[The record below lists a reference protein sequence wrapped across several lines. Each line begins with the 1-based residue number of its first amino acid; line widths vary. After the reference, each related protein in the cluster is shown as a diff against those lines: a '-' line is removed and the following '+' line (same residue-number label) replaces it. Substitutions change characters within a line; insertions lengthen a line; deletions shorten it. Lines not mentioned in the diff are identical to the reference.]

1 MHHCRRAVDDGHW
14 LPSAVMLTCQ
24 LAAAVTT
31 AFLTTT
37 LLSLV
42 DVFVRTTDIA
52 AEHEWMIRLMKVFIS
67 VWSKNSL
74 VLHTRELKEDHDN
87 SRQSEQTTFSDST
100 RFDISICLDNFTTNT
115 KTTCDVCVC
124 NLYWSLS
131 NVVIF
136 SIVNRTNLS
145 SHSLQCDAFMQV
157 LTSIGYANFAR
168 CHRHIHISPKQPNS

>member
-52 AEHEWMIRLMKVFIS
+52 AEHE
-67 VWSKNSL
+67 
-74 VLHTRELKEDHDN
+74 
-87 SRQSEQTTFSDST
+87 
-100 RFDISICLDNFTTNT
+100 
-115 KTTCDVCVC
+115 
-124 NLYWSLS
+124 
-131 NVVIF
+131 
-136 SIVNRTNLS
+136 
-145 SHSLQCDAFMQV
+145 
-157 LTSIGYANFAR
+157 
-168 CHRHIHISPKQPNS
+168 